1 MYNNKKHANGIV
13 KYYKMSRSA
22 LYKLVKQFNNTKH
35 FKAKDNCTPENI
47 EVIKLNN

>member
-1 MYNNKKHANGIV
+1 
-13 KYYKMSRSA
+13 MSRSA

-47 EVIKLNN
+47 EVIKLKKLAQSKMENDI